1 MALPEVET
9 DSTVAFGDEYFI
21 SGDKNKQP
29 ALDALRDRFES
40 GEISEEEAK
49 ATREAI
55 RRSPSGKSAAD
66 YLGDISAFLFG
77 ASGEVSGRDAK
88 IAEEDAAAEAEK
100 LRLDQEAKAN
110 FTGAA
115 PVSAEYSD
123 DGQKVTMHVP
133 AAPTKTV
140 DPMNPE
146 DNRTPPHIE
155 EGGEPLETYQVVSD
169 LSLQRPDDRED
180 DVHWDYANTAEGLT
194 DPKYWLLRGMYLS
207 KDDGG
212 GRIPEEK
219 IQEYL
224 DGGYHVP
231 TWEEAEEG
239 ELIRQYIGPGSSM
252 GGQGHDMTVAEWRAP
267 QETVS
272 TDMPGTEDAQRKFY
286 DANYKG
292 GYEKWIAD
300 NEKWEAKALRWE
312 NNNRASVSA
321 GNGHLEPPLQLEE
334 QDKLWV
340 DGADR
345 YFKEGE

>member
-1 MALPEVET
+1 
-9 DSTVAFGDEYFI
+9 
-21 SGDKNKQP
+21 
-29 ALDALRDRFES
+29 
-40 GEISEEEAK
+40 
-49 ATREAI
+49 
-55 RRSPSGKSAAD
+55 
-66 YLGDISAFLFG
+66 
-77 ASGEVSGRDAK
+77 
-88 IAEEDAAAEAEK
+88 
-100 LRLDQEAKAN
+100 
-110 FTGAA
+110 
-115 PVSAEYSD
+115 
-123 DGQKVTMHVP
+123 MHVP

-155 EGGEPLETYQVVSD
+155 EGGEPLETYQV
-169 LSLQRPDDRED
+169 

-194 DPKYWLLRGMYLS
+194 DTKYWLLRGMYYDKS
-207 KDDGG
+207 DGG
-212 GRIPEEK
+212 GRLTDEDL
-219 IQEYL
+219 QEYR

-267 QETVS
+267 QE
-272 TDMPGTEDAQRKFY
+272 DAQRKFY

-312 NNNRASVSA
+312 NNNRASVNA